1 MLRVQRSSGL
11 MIYFQ
16 SFLLFEKKEK
26 TNQNRKPNGCF
37 GSRSSSRRN
46 ILFVSFSQT
55 LAVDGATPE
64 SNETAEDSESHS
76 DGDEDEAYPA
86 LGDALTQLGLPEYV
100 GLFESEEMDMETFV
114 S

>member
-1 MLRVQRSSGL
+1 MLVVSS
-11 MIYFQ
+11 Q
-16 SFLLFEKKEK
+16 
-26 TNQNRKPNGCF
+26 
-37 GSRSSSRRN
+37 
-46 ILFVSFSQT
+46 ILT
-55 LAVDGATPE
+55 VDGAAPE
-64 SNETAEDSESHS
+64 SNEIAEDSDSHS